1 MRPCPKAA
9 VDADYIESMLN
20 KAETQ
25 CSMAAHCIAV
35 TGGRSR
41 WSSPTTP
48 RTCTVQTEDVCFE
61 PLELAALGVGLACK
75 GTDRAKGRERLE
87 SAAGEASKLNAFLT
101 IAGHG
106 KEALGDQAQ
115 VESARPKV
123 DGKAAGADEAAA
135 RF

>member
-1 MRPCPKAA
+1 
-9 VDADYIESMLN
+9 VLDGDALHRRHRR
-20 KAETQ
+20 A
-25 CSMAAHCIAV
+25 IAPFLA
-35 TGGRSR
+35 GYAKDLYG
-41 WSSPTTP
+41 
-48 RTCTVQTEDVCFE
+48 QTEDVYFE

>member
-1 MRPCPKAA
+1 VLDGGPLHRRHRGAIA
-9 VDADYIESMLN
+9 LVLADYAKDLY
-20 KAETQ
+20 
-25 CSMAAHCIAV
+25 
-35 TGGRSR
+35 G
-41 WSSPTTP
+41 
-48 RTCTVQTEDVCFE
+48 QTEDVCFE
-61 PLELAALGVGLACK
+61 PLELAALGVGLACN
-75 GTDRAKGRERLE
+75 GTYRAKGRERLE